1 MKDLIE
7 RLPKV
12 ELHLHIEGTLE
23 PELML
28 TLAERNHVPLPYKNL
43 LAVQQAYH
51 FDDLQSFLDLY
62 YLGASVLVTEDDFY
76 LLMRAYLRR
85 ASSENIV
92 HAEVMF
98 DPQTHLQRGI
108 GFEVFM
114 PGFVRAIEEAKAQW
128 GLSVYLILCFL
139 RDQSQT
145 AALET
150 LTLAIPFKHQI
161 TAVGLDSAEIGHP
174 PSKFKAAFDAARK
187 AGYRLVAHAGEEG
200 GPAMIAEA
208 LDVLGVERI
217 DHGVQCVQD
226 AGLRK
231 RLVDDQIPLTVCPLS
246 NVKLRVFDQ
255 MAQHPILDLLAEGL
269 CVTVNSDDPAYFG
282 GYLTENF
289 MALEVA
295 LGLSEK
301 ALRQLLTNGVRS
313 SFLPEA
319 EQARL
324 IDQLW

>member
-1 MKDLIE
+1 MKALIE

-28 TLAERNHVPLPYKNL
+28 ELAERNGVQLPYKTL
-43 LAVQQAYH
+43 KAVQAAYH
-51 FDDLQSFLDLY
+51 FEDLQSFLDLY
-62 YLGASVLVTEDDFY
+62 YLGASVLVTENDFY
-76 LLMRAYLRR
+76 ELMWQYLCR
-85 ASSENIV
+85 ASAQNIV

-98 DPQTHLQRGI
+98 DPQTHLQRGVA
-108 GFEVFM
+108 FEVFM
-114 PGFVRAIEEAKAQW
+114 PGFARAIAQAEAQW

-139 RDQSQT
+139 RDLPQA

-150 LTLAIPFKHQI
+150 LDLAAPFKPQI
-161 TAVGLDSAEIGHP
+161 MAVGLDSAEIGHP
-174 PSKFKAAFDAARK
+174 PRKFEAAFSAARK

-200 GPAMIAEA
+200 GPDMIEEA

-217 DHGVQCVQD
+217 DHGVQCIQD
-226 AGLRK
+226 APLRK
-231 RLVDDQIPLTVCPLS
+231 RLVKDQIPLTVCPLS
-246 NVKLRVFDQ
+246 NIKLRVFDH
-255 MAQHPILDLLAEGL
+255 MAQHPILNLLAEGL

-289 MALEVA
+289 LALDAA

-301 ALRQLLTNGVRS
+301 TFRQLLTNGVRS
-313 SFLPEA
+313 SFLSEA

>member
-1 MKDLIE
+1 MKALIE

-28 TLAERNHVPLPYKNL
+28 TLAERNQIELPYKSL
-43 LAVQQAYH
+43 RAVQAAYY
-51 FDDLQSFLDLY
+51 FEDLQSFLNLY
-62 YLGASVLVTEDDFY
+62 YLGASVLVTENDFY
-76 LLMRAYLRR
+76 ELMSQYLSRAR
-85 ASSENIV
+85 AQNIV

-114 PGFVRAIEEAKAQW
+114 PGFVRAIEEAKTQW

-139 RDQSQT
+139 RDQSQA

-150 LTLAIPFKHQI
+150 LTQAIPFKHQI
-161 TAVGLDSAEIGHP
+161 MAVGLDSAEIGYP
-174 PSKFKAAFDAARK
+174 PSKFEAAFDAARK

-200 GPAMIAEA
+200 GPAMIEEA

-217 DHGVQCVQD
+217 DHGVQCIQD
-226 AGLRK
+226 ASLRK
-231 RLVDDQIPLTVCPLS
+231 RLAKDQVPLTVCPLS
-246 NVKLRVFDQ
+246 NIKLRVFDQ

-282 GYLTENF
+282 GYLIENF
-289 MALEVA
+289 LALEAA

-301 ALRQLLTNGVRS
+301 ALRQLLVNGVQS

-319 EQARL
+319 DQARL
-324 IDQLW
+324 IDQIL

>member
-1 MKDLIE
+1 MKALIE

-28 TLAERNHVPLPYKNL
+28 ALAERNQIALPYNSL
-43 LAVQQAYH
+43 AAVQAAYH
-51 FDDLQSFLDLY
+51 FEDLQSFLNLY
-62 YLGASVLVTEDDFY
+62 YLGASVLVTENDFY
-76 LLMRAYLRR
+76 ELMWQYLVRAR
-85 ASSENIV
+85 SQNIL

-114 PGFVRAIEEAKAQW
+114 PGFTRAIEQAKTQW

-150 LTLAIPFKHQI
+150 LTRAMPFKHQI

-174 PSKFKAAFDAARK
+174 PSKFEAAFAAARK
-187 AGYRLVAHAGEEG
+187 AGFHLVAHAGEEG
-200 GPAMIAEA
+200 GPDMIAEA
-208 LDVLGVERI
+208 LEVLGVERI
-217 DHGVQCVQD
+217 DHGVQCIQD
-226 AGLRK
+226 AALRK
-231 RLVDDQIPLTVCPLS
+231 RLADDQIPLTVCPLS
-246 NVKLRVFDQ
+246 NIKLRVFDQ

-289 MALEVA
+289 LALDAA

-301 ALRQLLTNGVRS
+301 VFRQLLTNGVRS

>member
-1 MKDLIE
+1 MNALIE

-28 TLAERNHVPLPYKNL
+28 ALAERNQIALPYKSL
-43 LAVQQAYH
+43 SAVQAAYH
-51 FDDLQSFLDLY
+51 FDDLQSFLNLY
-62 YLGASVLVTEDDFY
+62 YLGASVLVTENDFY
-76 LLMRAYLRR
+76 ELMSQYLSRAC
-85 ASSENIV
+85 AQNIV

-114 PGFVRAIEEAKAQW
+114 SGFVRAIEEAKAQW

-139 RDQSQT
+139 RDQSQR

-161 TAVGLDSAEIGHP
+161 AAVGLDSAEIGHP
-174 PSKFKAAFDAARK
+174 PSKFEAAFDAARK
-187 AGYRLVAHAGEEG
+187 SGYHLVAHAGEEG
-200 GPAMIAEA
+200 GPAMIEEA
-208 LDVLGVERI
+208 LDVLCVERI
-217 DHGVQCVQD
+217 DHGVQCIQD
-226 AGLRK
+226 AVLRK
-231 RLVDDQIPLTVCPLS
+231 RLVKDQIPLTVCPLS

-289 MALEVA
+289 LALDAA

-301 ALRQLLTNGVRS
+301 GFRQLLANGVRS

>member
-1 MKDLIE
+1 MNALIE

-28 TLAERNHVPLPYKNL
+28 ALAERNQIALPYKSL
-43 LAVQQAYH
+43 SAVQAAYH
-51 FDDLQSFLDLY
+51 FDDLQSFLNLY
-62 YLGASVLVTEDDFY
+62 YLGASVLVTENDFY
-76 LLMRAYLRR
+76 ELMSQYLSRAC
-85 ASSENIV
+85 AQNIV

-114 PGFVRAIEEAKAQW
+114 SGFVRAIEEAKAQW

-161 TAVGLDSAEIGHP
+161 AAVGLDSAEIGHP
-174 PSKFKAAFDAARK
+174 PSKFEAAFDAARK
-187 AGYRLVAHAGEEG
+187 SGYHLVAHAGEEG
-200 GPAMIAEA
+200 GPAMIEEA
-208 LDVLGVERI
+208 LDVLCVERI
-217 DHGVQCVQD
+217 DHGVQCIQD
-226 AGLRK
+226 AVLRK
-231 RLVDDQIPLTVCPLS
+231 RLVKDQIPLTVCPLS
-246 NVKLRVFDQ
+246 NIKLRVFDQ

-289 MALEVA
+289 LALDAA

-301 ALRQLLTNGVRS
+301 GFRQLLANGVRS